1 MSQKLWE
8 AHLSI
13 KNKSN
18 LFKFEKFLSK
28 KFNFKMSKNYNKLFD
43 WSIKKPNLFWSSI
56 WDYANVK
63 GKKVDKF
70 KSSKEFIKNK
80 FLVNS
85 KLNFTENLLSKN
97 DNSKAITFI
106 SETGF
111 KEIRSW
117 KDLYLNTSKLV
128 NFFKKNKFLNFFFC

>member
-8 AHLSI
+8 ARSSI

-18 LFKFEKFLSK
+18 LFKFEKFLSR
-28 KFNFKMSKNYNKLFD
+28 KFNFKVSKNYNKLFN
-43 WSIKKPNLFWSSI
+43 WSIKNPNLFWSSI

-63 GKKVDKF
+63 GKKVNKF
-70 KSSKEFIKNK
+70 KTSKEFIKNK

-85 KLNFTENLLSKN
+85 KLNFAENLLSKN

-128 NFFKKNKFLNFFFC
+128 NFFKKK

>member
-1 MSQKLWE
+1 MAQKLWE
-8 AHLSI
+8 ANFSV

-28 KFNFKMSKNYNKLFD
+28 KFNYKITKNYKKLFN
-43 WSIKKPNLFWSSI
+43 WSIKNFDLFWSSI

-63 GKKVDKF
+63 GKKNNKF
-70 KSSKEFIKNK
+70 NFTKEFIKNK
-80 FLVNS
+80 FFVGS
-85 KLNFTENLLSKN
+85 KLNYAENIFSKK

-111 KEIRSW
+111 REERSW
-117 KDLYLNTSKLV
+117 IELYSNTSKLI
-128 NFFKKNKFLNFFFC
+128 NFF